1 MILKNKELEGRH
13 YVEPSALPDFIGA
26 YWAMFGIKDSLTLLH
41 GTIGCSIWGR
51 ATLSQETYDESE
63 FSGTGLAEQDV
74 IFGGEE
80 RLRAAI
86 KRAVKV
92 FKPAIICVAPG
103 TVGALIGDDVDGI
116 VNATRGELAEEGI
129 PIINVPT
136 SALEGNKITGFNLV
150 LEALVDK
157 VVEEPVQK
165 RSHTVN
171 IFGVMADMPNAKA
184 DVAEMK
190 RLLGELGIQ
199 VQEVFCCKAEVDRIR
214 RASEANLNL
223 VVSETVG
230 VEAARKME
238 QRFGQPFQVLPY
250 PIGMTNTKRF
260 LKAAADF
267 FGIEK
272 ERVDQLIARETETA
286 YEAMRVSMYAAG
298 EMTGSPLI
306 GATAAIVGD
315 STHVLS
321 VTRFLIE
328 EWGVEP
334 VLLVLRTY
342 GEASLEML
350 AEMEKEL
357 GVEIPV
363 FLNPPFRAQIRQV
376 LEETKPEIVLGG
388 NEEKLDVWDTG
399 IDKTAGT
406 TFVHIGTY
414 PYGTDSAGRIDIF
427 PHPFA
432 GFQGV
437 IYLTELIVN
446 ERVRSGW
453 EWIRA
458 NFPGEGSALEMARQ
472 GKCRISGQLL

>member
-1 MILKNKELEGRH
+1 MILKTKELEGRH
-13 YVEPSALPDFIGA
+13 YVEPMGHSDMIGA
-26 YWAMFGIKDSLTLLH
+26 YGTMLGIKDSLTLLH
-41 GTIGCSIWGR
+41 GTIGCNLWGR
-51 ATLSQETYDESE
+51 GVLTYDFCDENEISC
-63 FSGTGLAEQDV
+63 TGLAEQDV

-92 FKPAIICVAPG
+92 LKPAIICVAPG
-103 TVGALIGDDVDGI
+103 TVGALIGDDVDGV
-116 VNATRGELAEEGI
+116 VNATRSELAEEGI

-136 SALEGNKITGFNLV
+136 SVLDGDTMTGFNLV
-150 LEALVDK
+150 LEALVDR
-157 VVEEPVQK
+157 VVEEPTQD
-165 RSHTVN
+165 RSRTVN
-171 IFGVMADMPNAKA
+171 IFGVKADVPNAEA

-199 VQEVFCCKAEVDRIR
+199 IQEVFCCKAEVDRIR
-214 RASEANLNL
+214 HASESNLNL
-223 VVSETVG
+223 VVSEVMG

-238 QRFGQPFQVLPY
+238 QRFGQPFRVLPY
-250 PIGMTNTKRF
+250 PIGITNTKCF
-260 LKAAADF
+260 LKAAAGF

-272 ERVDQLIARETETA
+272 ERVDGLIAREAETVYRA
-286 YEAMRVSMYAAG
+286 LRRAMFAAG
-298 EMTGSPLI
+298 ETRGNPLI

-328 EWGVEP
+328 EWGVKP

-350 AEMEKEL
+350 TEMEKEL

-363 FLNPPFRAQIRQV
+363 LLNPPFGAQIKQV
-376 LEETKPEIVLGG
+376 LEETKPQIVLGG
-388 NEEKLDVWDTG
+388 NHEKFMIRELGLDRIT
-399 IDKTAGT
+399 T

-414 PYGTDSAGRIDIF
+414 PNSVDTDGRIDIF

-437 IYLTELIVN
+437 IYLTELITN
-446 ERVRSGW
+446 ELVRSGW
-453 EWIRA
+453 DMMWA

-472 GKCRISGQLL
+472 GKLK